1 MQLSMPIIAATTAA
15 VATQRVVALGGNFPA
30 VTIGADNLVGAET
43 VVIYVRIGETWKAV
57 TDFAGTPVILN
68 STISAVVLEGGPEY
82 GVTKSA
88 TAGACAVLAIAS
100 TRNY

>member
-1 MQLSMPIIAATTAA
+1 MQLTMPIIAATTDA
-15 VATQRVVALGGNFPA
+15 VATKQVVALGGNFPA
-30 VTIGADNLVGAET
+30 VTIGADNLAGAET
-43 VVIYVRIGETWKAV
+43 VVIYVRIGENWKAV
-57 TDFAGTPVILN
+57 TDFAGTPVVLT

-88 TAGACAVLAIAS
+88 TAGACGVWAIAT